1 MTDDTGTNDET
12 GTVVEFKSRHVGKA
26 PSGLTLKQEAFVM
39 ALADGATNSEA
50 YRKAYDASGMAM
62 TTVHSKACTLAAD
75 PRIKGR
81 LGEVLAERRAKKQ
94 HVSAQTEER
103 LAERVWR
110 NTWNLAENAQSEAV
124 RATALALAAK
134 MAGMV
139 TEKQEIKQIQGDSA
153 TLEAELKAR
162 LAKHLKAG

>member
-1 MTDDTGTNDET
+1 MTDDTDTPET
-12 GTVVEFKSRHVGKA
+12 ESNVVELRRQRSGKA
-26 PSGLTLKQEAFVM
+26 ESGLTIKQETFTL

-50 YRKAYDASGMAM
+50 YRKAYDASGMAAA
-62 TTVHSKACTLAAD
+62 TVHSKACILAAD
-75 PRIKGR
+75 GRIKAR
-81 LGEVLAERRAKKQ
+81 LAEILADRRAKRS
-94 HVSAQTEER
+94 HVTAQTEER
-103 LAERVWR
+103 LSERVWR

-139 TEKQEIKQIQGDSA
+139 TDKQEIKQIQGDSA